1 MSRANGCA
9 ASAESWWLWSVV
21 LAVALA
27 VAGLA
32 ARMLARSTPPGPWRP
47 DVGPASARVRPPAGR
62 VFDVEAFDGPADV
75 ATTWSPPPS
84 RARTDPA
91 LAILAWLA
99 AIGWVTF
106 NGSRPQRWPWWDPR
120 RAAVWAALARVMTS
134 ENSTNGWGAPGA
146 ATFTSAMPEALR

>member
-1 MSRANGCA
+1 MSRANGCG
-9 ASAESWWLWSVV
+9 ASVESWWLWSVV

-32 ARMLARSTPPGPWRP
+32 ARMLARSAPPPWRT
-47 DVGPASARVRPPAGR
+47 DVGPASTRNRPPAGR
-62 VFDVEAFDGPADV
+62 VFDVEAFDAPADV
-75 ATTWSPPPS
+75 ARSTWSPPPNS
-84 RARTDPA
+84 PRTDPS

-106 NGSRPQRWPWWDPR
+106 NGSRPQRWPWWDAR
-120 RAAVWAALARVMTS
+120 RAAVW
-134 ENSTNGWGAPGA
+134 A